1 MSGRI
6 RGKIM
11 LIDTKKE
18 SYKLQETVNKLGV
31 EELLG
36 QLCEEC
42 GELVQAAQ
50 KVRRAMKGTTPLSLD
65 DAIVKIVEECADVL
79 LCIDA
84 LTLGG
89 VVDQT
94 GVQFV
99 GRYKNDRWYRRI
111 VKEDKRWND

>member
-1 MSGRI
+1 
-6 RGKIM
+6 M
-11 LIDTKKE
+11 LIDLKGDAW
-18 SYKLQETVNKLGV
+18 KLAETYNKLGT
-31 EELLG
+31 EEMLG

-50 KVRRAMKGTTPLSLD
+50 KVRRAIKGTTPVSLD
-65 DAIVKIVEECADVL
+65 GAKVKIIEECADVL

-89 VVDQT
+89 IVDQT

-99 GRYKNDRWYRRI
+99 GRYKNDRWYRRE
-111 VKEDKRWND
+111 VKGEDV